1 MPTPLPSCACPVPPS
16 SHSVRHSHGL
26 LRVRPAALRPRPPGH
41 SGPQTGSRHGR
52 ARAPHALICSLR
64 LSCRPARPAVILL
77 KHYHSDIA
85 GLTLPY
91 TPDTARVSRRTPDAD
106 RPPRVPQ
113 VRTGARSSRA
123 LAPAAMAMRMP
134 GHVRAFRSI
143 RGSWRPA
150 VVPRCG
156 DGMPGGIAQVG
167 RGTHA
172 IADRPR
178 TVVVGV
184 SEGNGQCM
192 P

>member
-1 MPTPLPSCACPVPPS
+1 MYASIYPRYRACIPP
-16 SHSVRHSHGL
+16 HVRMG
-26 LRVRPAALRPRPPGH
+26 
-41 SGPQTGSRHGR
+41 
-52 ARAPHALICSLR
+52 
-64 LSCRPARPAVILL
+64 
-77 KHYHSDIA
+77 
-85 GLTLPY
+85 
-91 TPDTARVSRRTPDAD
+91 
-106 RPPRVPQ
+106 
-113 VRTGARSSRA
+113 
-123 LAPAAMAMRMP
+123 MP

>member
-113 VRTGARSSRA
+113 VRTWARSSRA

>member
-1 MPTPLPSCACPVPPS
+1 MNAYHIPPIP
-16 SHSVRHSHGL
+16 
-26 LRVRPAALRPRPPGH
+26 RVYHAARR
-41 SGPQTGSRHGR
+41 
-52 ARAPHALICSLR
+52 
-64 LSCRPARPAVILL
+64 
-77 KHYHSDIA
+77 IA
-85 GLTLPY
+85 
-91 TPDTARVSRRTPDAD
+91 DAD